1 MNKFLTDKVNN
12 LQASATLAM
21 AAKARELKSK
31 GIDVIGLSLGEPD
44 FNIPDFIKEAA
55 INAINDNYNSY
66 TPVDGYV
73 DLKKAISRKFS
84 RDNNL
89 NYSISQIVVST
100 GGGIILKNKDLLKQ
114 TFNIYLKCDLETLIK
129 RTSRNK
135 NRPLLKNNV
144 EKNIKILFN
153 DRKEIYNEISD
164 FTINA
169 TSNTQKTIKTILERL
184 N

>member
-1 MNKFLTDKVNN
+1 MPGSGKSTIGRALSDYLKFDFYDTDE
-12 LQASATLAM
+12 QIEIESQS
-21 AAKARELKSK
+21 R
-31 GIDVIGLSLGEPD
+31 
-44 FNIPDFIKEAA
+44 IKE
-55 INAINDNYNSY
+55 IFNKEGEERFRKLERSIFKKLI
-66 TPVDGYV
+66 
-73 DLKKAISRKFS
+73 LKKK
-84 RDNNL
+84 
-89 NYSISQIVVST
+89 IVVST

-164 FTINA
+164 LTINA
-169 TSNTQKTIKTILERL
+169 TSNTHKTITTILE
-184 N
+184 NFKQ

>member
-1 MNKFLTDKVNN
+1 MVKKNFEKICIIGMPGSGKSTIGRALSDYLKFDFYDTDEQIEIESQSKIKDIFNK
-12 LQASATLAM
+12 
-21 AAKARELKSK
+21 K
-31 GIDVIGLSLGEPD
+31 GEECFRKLERSIFKKLI
-44 FNIPDFIKEAA
+44 
-55 INAINDNYNSY
+55 
-66 TPVDGYV
+66 
-73 DLKKAISRKFS
+73 LKKK
-84 RDNNL
+84 
-89 NYSISQIVVST
+89 IVVST

-169 TSNTQKTIKTILERL
+169 TSNTKHTIKTILEHL

>member
-1 MNKFLTDKVNN
+1 MVKKKFEKICIIGMPGSGKSTIGRALCDYLKFDFYDTDEQIEIESQSRIKDIFNK
-12 LQASATLAM
+12 
-21 AAKARELKSK
+21 E
-31 GIDVIGLSLGEPD
+31 GED
-44 FNIPDFIKEAA
+44 YFRKLERSIFKKLI
-55 INAINDNYNSY
+55 
-66 TPVDGYV
+66 
-73 DLKKAISRKFS
+73 LKKK
-84 RDNNL
+84 
-89 NYSISQIVVST
+89 IVVST

-153 DRKEIYNEISD
+153 NRKEIYNKASD

-169 TSNTQKTIKTILERL
+169 TSNTQKTIKSILEHFK
-184 N
+184 

>member
-1 MNKFLTDKVNN
+1 MVKKKFEKICVIGMPGSGKSTIGRALSDYLKFDFYDTDE
-12 LQASATLAM
+12 QIEIES
-21 AAKARELKSK
+21 KSK
-31 GIDVIGLSLGEPD
+31 IKDI
-44 FNIPDFIKEAA
+44 FNINGEEYFRKLERSIF
-55 INAINDNYNSY
+55 
-66 TPVDGYV
+66 
-73 DLKKAISRKFS
+73 KKLI
-84 RDNNL
+84 L
-89 NYSISQIVVST
+89 NKKIVVST
-100 GGGIILKNKDLLKQ
+100 GGGIILKNKDLLNQ

-169 TSNTQKTIKTILERL
+169 TSNTQRTIKTILEHL
-184 N
+184 NQ

>member
-1 MNKFLTDKVNN
+1 MVKKKFEK
-12 LQASATLAM
+12 
-21 AAKARELKSK
+21 
-31 GIDVIGLSLGEPD
+31 ICVIGMPGSGKSTIGRVLSDYLKFDFYDTDEQIEIESQSKIKDIFDKEGEEH
-44 FNIPDFIKEAA
+44 FRKLERSIF
-55 INAINDNYNSY
+55 
-66 TPVDGYV
+66 
-73 DLKKAISRKFS
+73 KKLI
-84 RDNNL
+84 L
-89 NYSISQIVVST
+89 NKKKIVVST

-153 DRKEIYNEISD
+153 DRKEIYNETAD

-169 TSNTQKTIKTILERL
+169 TSNTQKTIKTILEHL

>member
-1 MNKFLTDKVNN
+1 MVKKKFEKICIIGMPGSGKSTIGRALSDYLKFDFYDTDE
-12 LQASATLAM
+12 QIEIESQS
-21 AAKARELKSK
+21 R
-31 GIDVIGLSLGEPD
+31 
-44 FNIPDFIKEAA
+44 IKE
-55 INAINDNYNSY
+55 IFNKEGEERFRKLERSIFKKLI
-66 TPVDGYV
+66 
-73 DLKKAISRKFS
+73 LKKK
-84 RDNNL
+84 
-89 NYSISQIVVST
+89 IVIST

-153 DRKEIYNEISD
+153 DRKEIYNNVSD

-169 TSNTQKTIKTILERL
+169 TSNTQKTIKTILDYL
-184 N
+184 NS

>member
-1 MNKFLTDKVNN
+1 MVKKKFEK
-12 LQASATLAM
+12 
-21 AAKARELKSK
+21 
-31 GIDVIGLSLGEPD
+31 ICVIGMPGSGKSTIGRALSDHLKFEFYDTDEQIEIESQSKINEIFNKKGEEY
-44 FNIPDFIKEAA
+44 FRKLERSIFKKLI
-55 INAINDNYNSY
+55 
-66 TPVDGYV
+66 
-73 DLKKAISRKFS
+73 LKKK
-84 RDNNL
+84 
-89 NYSISQIVVST
+89 IVVST
-100 GGGIILKNKDLLKQ
+100 GGGIVLKNKDLLNH

-153 DRKEIYNEISD
+153 DRKEIYNENSD

-169 TSNTQKTIKTILERL
+169 TSNTQKTIKTILEHL

>member
-1 MNKFLTDKVNN
+1 MVKKKFEK
-12 LQASATLAM
+12 
-21 AAKARELKSK
+21 
-31 GIDVIGLSLGEPD
+31 ICVIGMPGSGKSTIGRALSDYLKFDFYDTDEQIEIESQSKIKDIFNKNGEEY
-44 FNIPDFIKEAA
+44 FRKLERSIFKKLI
-55 INAINDNYNSY
+55 
-66 TPVDGYV
+66 
-73 DLKKAISRKFS
+73 LKKK
-84 RDNNL
+84 
-89 NYSISQIVVST
+89 IVVST

-164 FTINA
+164 LTINA
-169 TSNTQKTIKTILERL
+169 TSNTQKTITTILE
-184 N
+184 NFKQ